1 MEEKE
6 KEITEEVKEDIKEE
20 KNKKKDKKNNKEIEK
35 LREENLLLNDKL
47 LRVSAEMQNMK
58 RRYEDEISRI
68 YKYEGE
74 SFIKKTLGIL
84 DNFERAINMDNENL
98 DDEVSKFL
106 SGFKLI
112 YNELKKNLEESGVI
126 EINCLNEPFNPET
139 MEAVMTEV
147 VEGKDS
153 GVVTSVMLKGYK
165 YKDKV
170 IRPAMVKVNE
180 WYGGNSK
187 NIKHK
192 KIFCREI

>member
-84 DNFERAINMDNENL
+84 DNFERAINMDDNNL

-106 SGFKLI
+106 NGFKLI
-112 YNELKKNLEESGVI
+112 YNQLKNNLEEKGVL
-126 EINCLNEPFNPET
+126 EINCLDEPFNPES

-147 VEGKDS
+147 VEGKES
-153 GVVTSVMLKGYK
+153 GVVTEVMLKGYK
-165 YKDKV
+165 YNDKV

-180 WYGGNSK
+180 
-187 NIKHK
+187 
-192 KIFCREI
+192 